1 MIKTD
6 RKSKGFLMNDC
17 FEMLYPKNSTQR
29 AGIAAG
35 GIFYN
40 NRAPLAAIP
49 MLAAALSVGVRFAL

>member
-1 MIKTD
+1 
-6 RKSKGFLMNDC
+6 MNDC